1 MKFKK
6 PTVGLGIVF
15 VLTISA
21 ASNAVALFVEGQF
34 TGTITNLV
42 DNVNALP
49 STITVGDSV
58 TGRFNWD
65 LNASDLTDG
74 SAASDIGV
82 YQFTNKPSGLEYFI
96 EGRRFAHSFAA
107 PPNPANGLGYGITV
121 YNNTNIPSIGLV
133 NVDAL
138 FMQGLGTSTSFDIF
152 LSGPSP
158 LAVLDLNLIDLD
170 QLILS
175 DDSIPTSI
183 DLNEVD
189 STLGRILLYDD
200 SVPGAPAPVA
210 IGFVIS
216 SLTMNVTSAR
226 N

>member
-1 MKFKK
+1 MKSRLFA
-6 PTVGLGIVF
+6 
-15 VLTISA
+15 TISTCILA
-21 ASNAVALFVEGQF
+21 VIFASNAVALFVEGQF
-34 TGTITNLV
+34 TGTITNIV
-42 DNVNALP
+42 DNVNVLP

-65 LNASDLTDG
+65 LDALDLADG
-74 SAASDIGV
+74 SAASNIGV
-82 YQFTNKPSGLEYFI
+82 YQFTNKPSGLTYFI
-96 EGRRFAHSFAA
+96 EDHSFAHSFAA

-121 YNNTNIPSIGLV
+121 YNNTDVPLIGLI

-152 LSGPSP
+152 LFGPNP
-158 LAVLDLNLIDLD
+158 LAVLDFSLIDLD

-175 DDSIPTSI
+175 DNSIPTSI

-189 STLGRILLYDD
+189 SAVGRILLYDN
-200 SVPGAPAPVA
+200 SVPGVPALVA
-210 IGFVIS
+210 IGFVIN
-216 SLTMNVTSAR
+216 SLTMNITSVR